1 MNKITLDLT
10 GCKSLLEL
18 HQTIKETFN
27 FPDHYGEN
35 LSALWDCMWEYSRSN
50 TIVYIKG
57 LGTLPKDFEE
67 YMKKIF
73 EIFEDV
79 QEEVENIT
87 FEIIS

>member
-10 GCKSLLEL
+10 ECKSLLQL
-18 HQTIKETFN
+18 HNVMNKTFK
-27 FPDHYGEN
+27 FPAYCGKN
-35 LSALWDCMWEYSRSN
+35 LDALWDCMRDYCRPN

-57 LGTLPKDFEE
+57 IGTLPKDFEE